1 MKRSTRRLCTIAL
14 AVAMAGVFA
23 CGGKSPTPSGPDSTS
38 GSSAG
43 GSGSGPGGGS
53 GAGSNGGGSSG
64 GGTSSPATGSLAINL
79 TDSPFSDA
87 KALLVTFSEVNVHR
101 ADGDSW
107 QTMPFA
113 SGGGSRT
120 CDLKKLQ
127 GQTDVLGVGSLPAGH
142 YTQVRLVVSSAN
154 IYFDNASSGPACAP
168 TIATPPGKSAPV
180 DIPSGEVK
188 LNHEFTI
195 TGSATTMLLDFDG
208 DQSIKQTG
216 SSNGNGKGNSNTK
229 YMMTPVI
236 RIVSVQ

>member
-1 MKRSTRRLCTIAL
+1 MEHPTHRLVTIAL
-14 AVAMAGVFA
+14 ALTIAGVLA
-23 CGGKSPTPSGPDSTS
+23 CGGGSKSPSGPDSTS
-38 GSSAG
+38 G
-43 GSGSGPGGGS
+43 GSGSGSGG
-53 GAGSNGGGSSG
+53 GSNGGGSS
-64 GGTSSPATGSLAINL
+64 SSATGSLAINI

-87 KALLVTFSEVNVHR
+87 KALLVRFSEVNVHR
-101 ADGDSW
+101 SDGDSW

-127 GQTDVLGVGSLPAGH
+127 GRTDVLGVGPLSAGH
-142 YTQVRLVVSSAN
+142 YTQIRLVVSSAN
-154 IYFDNASSGPACAP
+154 IYFDNQSSGPACAP
-168 TIATPPGKSAPV
+168 TIAAPSGKSAPV
-180 DIPSGEVK
+180 DVPSGEVK
-188 LNHEFTI
+188 LNREFTI

-216 SSNGNGKGNSNTK
+216 NNNGNGKSNSK